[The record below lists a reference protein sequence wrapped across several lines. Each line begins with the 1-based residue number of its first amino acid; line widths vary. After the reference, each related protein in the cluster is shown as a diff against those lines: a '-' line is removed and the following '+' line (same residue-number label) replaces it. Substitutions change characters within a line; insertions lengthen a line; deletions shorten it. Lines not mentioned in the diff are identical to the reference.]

1 MYYIRYEDGGR
12 VVTTSPGYTVRGA
25 IRRLREEGFYPE
37 WYEQGRKLPHS
48 FTDGRGA
55 GVSESAVRSWCD
67 GTAVPASDNSA
78 RLCDACGVSAD
89 WVLGLRGGGT
99 PDAGR

>member
-37 WYEQGRKLPHS
+37 RYEQGRKLPHS

-55 GVSESAVRSWCD
+55 VAHILNEEEE
-67 GTAVPASDNSA
+67 A
-78 RLCDACGVSAD
+78 RA
-89 WVLGLRGGGT
+89 
-99 PDAGR
+99 